1 MEDLCYI
8 DRALTIIP
16 LSRRRILLTFRSPYR
31 SRGGGVTF
39 FSLSS
44 TRALEY
50 LCVSISKE
58 GRRGGERERWRK
70 KSEVPLRFGQKC
82 KDESRSRVREK
93 AVFGLRVGGGGGGLF
108 MAFLRGRARTR
119 TREEEVGGVE
129 KIECLFTSLAN
140 EISRMYL
147 LARPGRGACATLIPR
162 TKFSTLRPRPRPRL
176 PLL

>member
-1 MEDLCYI
+1 MCI
-8 DRALTIIP
+8 D
-16 LSRRRILLTFRSPYR
+16 FK
-31 SRGGGVTF
+31 GGK
-39 FSLSS
+39 
-44 TRALEY
+44 
-50 LCVSISKE
+50 KE
-58 GRRGGERERWRK
+58 GGGERERWRK

-162 TKFSTLRPRPRPRL
+162 TKFSMLRPRPRPRL